1 MVKIKEINDI
11 TVIYEKL
18 PYIKSISIGVWV
30 KSGTSYEGRFSN
42 GISHFTEH
50 MLFKGTHKRSAK
62 DIAEEFDRVGGYLNA
77 FSSKEYTCYYAR
89 LIDEHL
95 ELAVEALADITINS
109 TFDPEE
115 LEKEREVVIEEI
127 MMYEDNP
134 DELVNDLINEIFW
147 DKHPFGMNIL
157 GSIESVNSIT
167 RDNMVDFVGEH
178 YTAPNL
184 IISIAGNFSEKE
196 LQKLISK
203 HFKDIS
209 RHKPEKI
216 EIPESFNI
224 GKPVFIKKDIKQ
236 THFCLATT
244 GPSQKSEDK
253 FAFGILSSILGGGM
267 SSRLFQE
274 IREKYGLVY
283 TIYTYT
289 QSHANSG
296 MFVVY
301 FACNDKNTMKVID
314 LTIDEIKNVMKDRI
328 TPDELVRGKEQLKGN
343 IVLSLENTSARM
355 RRQASSLIYYDRL
368 IPIEEV
374 VSAIDKVSIDDIMKV
389 SNKYIDFSRM
399 TFCAAGSE
407 KIKFNDIWRKI

>member
-1 MVKIKEINDI
+1 MVKIKKINDI

-18 PYIKSISIGVWV
+18 PYVKSISIGVWV
-30 KSGTSYEGRFSN
+30 KSGTCYEGRFST

-50 MLFKGTHKRSAK
+50 MLFKGTKKRTAK

-109 TFDPEE
+109 TFEPEE

-134 DELVNDLINEIFW
+134 DELVNDMINEIFW
-147 DKHPFGMNIL
+147 DKHPFGRNIL

-184 IISIAGNFSEKE
+184 IISIAGNFKE
-196 LQKLISK
+196 IEFKKLIAKYFS
-203 HFKDIS
+203 DIS
-209 RHKPEKI
+209 RKNTPKI
-216 EIPESFNI
+216 IIPETFKSR
-224 GKPVFIKKDIKQ
+224 KPVFIKKDIKQ

-244 GPSQKSEDK
+244 GPSQVNQDK

-267 SSRLFQE
+267 SSRLFQK
-274 IREKYGLVY
+274 IREKFGLVY
-283 TIYTYT
+283 TIYSYT

-301 FACNDKNTMKVID
+301 FACNEKNTMKVID
-314 LTIDEIKNVMKDRI
+314 LTMQEMINIMKNTI
-328 TPDELVRGKEQLKGN
+328 TKDELIRGKEQLKGN

-374 VSAIDKVSIDDIMKV
+374 VSSIDNVSIDDIVRV
-389 SNKYIDFSRM
+389 SEKYIDFKKM
-399 TFCAAGSE
+399 TFCAAGSQ
-407 KIKFNDIWRKI
+407 KIKFNEIRSNL